1 MNLLTPAECPVVT
14 SDKIRYADTDRQGH
28 VNNAAF
34 ATFCETGRVEILYDP
49 AHPLTSD
56 GGEFVIVSLN
66 LVFKDEIQWPG
77 VVTIGT
83 YVTVPMSA
91 QLPASELRVRVEQR
105 LAEFRRAP
113 STIRINCLS
122 G

>member
-77 VVTIGT
+77 EVTIGT

>member
-34 ATFCETGRVEILYDP
+34 ATFCETGRVEILYYP

-77 VVTIGT
+77 EVTIGT